1 MMHKFLVQID
11 DKGGPWGPGIRLV
24 ILYALRERLARFS
37 HCDGCEKWELSVIHE
52 EREPDICPQ
61 TIPDDKFFVE
71 GENL

>member
-1 MMHKFLVQID
+1 
-11 DKGGPWGPGIRLV
+11 LV